1 MPGPTTNPVSGAH
14 FQKPPV
20 LTQDEPWAAHARHWN
35 RLGPPLRP
43 VAEDVQRLHSA
54 WASSADSPIFPSRK
68 IEILM
73 LGVTPE
79 LADHR
84 WAHEFQLSAVDASE
98 AMIQGVWPGDTEQRR
113 AYCGSWTNTPF
124 ADAAFDLIVS
134 DCGLTPL
141 ALPEQVA
148 ALGQE
153 LRRLIRRDGR
163 VVMRHFAQ
171 SANPLPMAQLVQLVE
186 SGKLRKFHE
195 LKLRL
200 LLALAATLPAVRLG
214 DAWEKFEQHFPD
226 RARLAEQLGC
236 SLEIIATID
245 AYRERDGSY
254 AFPTLAELAQ
264 QFSGFTLKTGP
275 DATYPLAECC
285 PVFSLT
291 PKP

>member
-1 MPGPTTNPVSGAH
+1 M
-14 FQKPPV
+14 
-20 LTQDEPWAAHARHWN
+20 
-35 RLGPPLRP
+35 
-43 VAEDVQRLHSA
+43 
-54 WASSADSPIFPSRK
+54 FPSRK
-68 IEILM
+68 IKVLL

-79 LADHR
+79 LASHQ
-84 WAHEFQLSAVDASE
+84 WAQEFQLWAVDASE
-98 AMIQGVWPGDTEQRR
+98 VMVNAVWPGDTDQRK
-113 AYCGSWTNTPF
+113 ALCGSWLNTSF
-124 ADAAFDLIVS
+124 ADASFDLIVS

-141 ALPEQVA
+141 ATPGQVA
-148 ALGQE
+148 DLGLE

-171 SANPLPMAQLVQLVE
+171 SANPLPMAQLVQQVE
-186 SGKLRKFHE
+186 SGKLRNFHE

-264 QFSGFTLKTGP
+264 QFSDFTLQTGP
-275 DATYPLAECC
+275 VATYPLAECC
-285 PVFSLT
+285 PVFTLT